1 MNKNYKNI
9 YQFKILLHEIE
20 PEIWRLI
27 EVPESYTFWELHV
40 AIQDAMGWL
49 DSHLHEFIP
58 KGTSDVHI
66 GIPEGPMDTDF
77 VAGWTVPITQY
88 FRKPG
93 DAAIYEYD
101 FGDGWSHEVELVAIE
116 QRNPDSEYPKCLA
129 GERACPPED
138 CGGVYGYYRILEI
151 LADSNDDEYEE
162 TIEWLSGFTEES
174 APYDP
179 SVFDPKSVDFWDP
192 EMRWKMMMDDGS

>member
-1 MNKNYKNI
+1 MLCFNKIAINKNYKNI

-66 GIPEGPMDTDF
+66 GIQKVLWIQILWQAGPYQSLNIFENQEMPRFTN
-77 VAGWTVPITQY
+77 T
-88 FRKPG
+88 
-93 DAAIYEYD
+93 
-101 FGDGWSHEVELVAIE
+101 
-116 QRNPDSEYPKCLA
+116 
-129 GERACPPED
+129 
-138 CGGVYGYYRILEI
+138 I
-151 LADSNDDEYEE
+151 LAMD
-162 TIEWLSGFTEES
+162 GR
-174 APYDP
+174 
-179 SVFDPKSVDFWDP
+179 
-192 EMRWKMMMDDGS
+192 MRLN

>member
-1 MNKNYKNI
+1 MLCFNKIAMNKNYTNI

-93 DAAIYEYD
+93 DAAIY
-101 FGDGWSHEVELVAIE
+101 
-116 QRNPDSEYPKCLA
+116 RSE
-129 GERACPPED
+129 ERRV
-138 CGGVYGYYRILEI
+138 GKWG
-151 LADSNDDEYEE
+151 
-162 TIEWLSGFTEES
+162 
-174 APYDP
+174 
-179 SVFDPKSVDFWDP
+179 
-192 EMRWKMMMDDGS
+192 